1 MAPKEFPTADA
12 DAFSNFVQGRAL
24 FQEYLGNGSGEELN
38 QARDRFATAAARD
51 PQFHIA
57 ILYLAVTQ
65 TELRDTAAAIPAL
78 EQLILNKSFLPEAH
92 VQLAYA
98 HIKLYTDDDFA
109 KADKELNEA
118 AAAAKAERR
127 NDLIDLIGA
136 YRVFLFA
143 ARGGRG
149 HESPDQ
155 KRKYLESAKTLG
167 NQLLNRPVA
176 AGDPSAET
184 MAVQFEANN
193 GMGIASLWFG
203 ELFPADPQAVNSW
216 VESEGYLR
224 AALAL
229 RPKSV
234 RVLQN
239 MGLLY
244 MVRGDRSEKD
254 PSKGADKAKEL
265 YGQAKDFVAQS
276 LKLNPFDQYPHYQM
290 ALLSVKT
297 GDWTTAATYVESGMK
312 QKGAVGSAKWIKVK
326 EAIRDKDASK
336 VLGLR

>member
-24 FQEYLGNGSGEELN
+24 FQEYLGNGSGEELS
-38 QARDRFATAAARD
+38 QARDHFATATARD
-51 PQFHIA
+51 PKFDIA
-57 ILYLAVTQ
+57 KLYLAVTQ
-65 TELRDTAAAIPAL
+65 TELRDTATAIPAL

-109 KADKELNEA
+109 KADKELDEA
-118 AAAAKAERR
+118 AAAAKTEHR
-127 NDLIDLIGA
+127 NDLIDLICA

-143 ARGGRG
+143 VRGGRG

-167 NQLLNRPVA
+167 NRLLKRPVA
-176 AGDPSAET
+176 AGDPSAES

-203 ELFPADPQAVNSW
+203 ELFPTDPQAAQSW
-216 VESEGYLR
+216 VESEGYLK

-244 MVRGDRSEKD
+244 MVQGDRAEKN
-254 PSKGADKAKEL
+254 PAKAQEL
-265 YGQAKDFVAQS
+265 YGQAKDFVGQS
-276 LKLNPFDQYPHYQM
+276 LKLNPFDQYPHFQM
-290 ALLSVKT
+290 ALLSIKT
-297 GDWTTAATYVESGMK
+297 GDWTTAQTYVDSGTK
-312 QKGAVGSAKWIKVK
+312 QKGAVGSGKWSTLK
-326 EAIRDKDASK
+326 EAIHDRDASK
-336 VLGLR
+336 VRGLR

>member
-38 QARDRFATAAARD
+38 QARDHFATATARD
-51 PQFHIA
+51 PEFDIA
-57 ILYLAVTQ
+57 KLYLAVTQ
-65 TELRDTAAAIPAL
+65 TELRDTRAAIPVL
-78 EQLILNKSFLPEAH
+78 EQLVLKKSFLPEAH

-98 HIKLYTDDDFA
+98 HIKLYTDHDFA
-109 KADKELNEA
+109 EADKELDKA
-118 AAAAKAERR
+118 AAAAKTEER
-127 NDLIDLIGA
+127 NDLSDLIGA

-143 ARGGRG
+143 VRGGRG
-149 HESPDQ
+149 HEGLDQ

-167 NQLLNRPVA
+167 SKLLKRPVVA
-176 AGDPSAET
+176 AAKASLES
-184 MAVQFEANN
+184 MAIQFEVNN
-193 GMGIASLWFG
+193 GMGIANLWLG
-203 ELFPADPQAVNSW
+203 ELFPADPQAPQSW
-216 VESEGYLR
+216 VESEGYFQ
-224 AALAL
+224 AALFL

-244 MVRGDRSEKD
+244 MVRGDRAEKE
-254 PSKGADKAKEL
+254 PARAQEF
-265 YGQAKDFVAQS
+265 YGRAKDFVGQS

-290 ALLSVKT
+290 ALLSIKT
-297 GDWTTAATYVESGMK
+297 GDWPTAQTYVDSGMK
-312 QKGAVGSAKWIKVK
+312 QQGAVGSEKWETLK

-336 VLGLR
+336 VRGLR